1 MTLVSA
7 AQIAALRS
15 VANRGLQTDVTIFP
29 RIEADN
35 PFSDDENVTTSGGTV
50 TVKGWL
56 RTVPAGVIDVVS
68 GVQAQ
73 ISSFRLLLPPG
84 TVIHNGDRVEINS
97 EKYVVE
103 DVASENTYQIFLVCS
118 IRRAE

>member
-35 PFSDDENVTTSGGTV
+35 PFSDDENVITSGGTV

-56 RTVPAGVIDVVS
+56 RSVPAGVIDVVS

-84 TVIHNGDRVEINS
+84 TVIHNGDRVEIGG
-97 EKYVVE
+97 EKFVVE

-118 IRRAE
+118 IRRGE